1 MLGRP
6 RAQRVQA
13 AMDIGVF
20 VFVIVPNDVQHRARF
35 LRAGCAVEINQ
46 RMTVHALPENRKIFA
61 ERGPIH
67 PTSGHLVHEII
78 CSMPSGAPLYSQPA
92 KIDIVFVLPA
102 AHSSP

>member
-20 VFVIVPNDVQHRARF
+20 VFVIVSNAVQHRARF
-35 LRAGCAVEINQ
+35 LRGGCAVEINQ
-46 RMTVHALPENRKIFA
+46 RMTVHALLENRKIFA

-67 PTSGHLVHEII
+67 PTGGHLVHEII
-78 CSMPSGAPLYSQPA
+78 CSTRSGTPLYSYPA
-92 KIDIVFVLPA
+92 KIDMVLV
-102 AHSSP
+102 S